1 MADEDID
8 SVSFT
13 MADED
18 IDGLP
23 HAPAGDIARNC
34 SAEFGLGFSATGE
47 RGRRT
52 EEENEAD
59 GSGDGNIRQS
69 NFLLLMA

>member
-23 HAPAGDIARNC
+23 HAPAGDIASNC
-34 SAEFGLGFSATGE
+34 SAEFGL
-47 RGRRT
+47 
-52 EEENEAD
+52 
-59 GSGDGNIRQS
+59 
-69 NFLLLMA
+69 

>member
-23 HAPAGDIARNC
+23 HAPAGDIAIASNC
-34 SAEFGLGFSATGE
+34 SAEFGL
-47 RGRRT
+47 
-52 EEENEAD
+52 
-59 GSGDGNIRQS
+59 
-69 NFLLLMA
+69 

>member
-1 MADEDID
+1 MVKALDLTNSPVGMPLVREYPWIVRRWYPLAVSATMADEDID

-34 SAEFGLGFSATGE
+34 SAEFGL
-47 RGRRT
+47 
-52 EEENEAD
+52 
-59 GSGDGNIRQS
+59 
-69 NFLLLMA
+69 